1 MNEIITL
8 LREKILDADI
18 DYQASGSRLVLNI
31 KAAMFKDMNRIQRQR
46 YVKQI
51 LAPFIESGQLH
62 AVSLKVGVKDE

>member
-18 DYQASGSRLVLNI
+18 DYEASGSHLVLNI
-31 KAAMFKDMNRIQRQR
+31 KASIFKDMNRIQRQR

-62 AVSLKVGVKDE
+62 AVSLQVGVKDE